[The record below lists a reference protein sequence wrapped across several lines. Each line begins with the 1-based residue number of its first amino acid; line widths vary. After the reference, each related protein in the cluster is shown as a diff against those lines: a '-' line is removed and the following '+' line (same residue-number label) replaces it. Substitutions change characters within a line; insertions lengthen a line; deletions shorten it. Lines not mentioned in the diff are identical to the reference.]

1 MCSGGVHLRTL
12 EPTAAVVATTEL
24 VDGLEVGSRHHLR
37 EILCLVF
44 VATDA
49 EWRGRDASLE
59 VLVGATFGGDEVI
72 VAAAGGPYA
81 EFIRAVARL
90 RDLLAES
97 TPRTCSFAV
106 ASTGVIS
113 ELSEPRAA
121 YVDSSARWITR
132 SSPARMKCEAVARI
146 PQASSS
152 TRASPGCGDSS
163 TDPTT

>member
-1 MCSGGVHLRTL
+1 MRSHSQSEIRHPSSRSNETHLNL
-12 EPTAAVVATTEL
+12 LVAL
-24 VDGLEVGSRHHLR
+24 VRRPAEQ
-37 EILCLVF
+37 EIRARLHNTFRDTPSVF
-44 VATDA
+44 AATDA

-72 VAAAGGPYA
+72 VAAAGGSYA

-113 ELSEPRAA
+113 
-121 YVDSSARWITR
+121 
-132 SSPARMKCEAVARI
+132 
-146 PQASSS
+146 ASSVSRGRRTS
-152 TRASPGCGDSS
+152 TRQPGGSRALRQQG
-163 TDPTT
+163 